1 MRQSCGDA
9 VTPLDE
15 LELEL
20 RQIPGVG
27 FMGAVETPAGLVIQ
41 LGVEPDVD
49 HGGLL
54 AEARR
59 LAELHVPGSIRI
71 ELTVLGEEDESRPA
85 FVAEPARPPRRGRVQ
100 LLVVL
105 PWPERQE
112 VEVHLAHDGRR
123 TVGRAPTGGLEQ
135 VAVATLRALDAL
147 GRHAPFQVRVAAR
160 LDQLALANTVTAGA
174 DVVGVALDA
183 DQAEAPAEPQP
194 AVPAA
199 PAVPAVPAV
208 TPRYGASAGRTPEEA
223 AARAT
228 LHALNRYLDPSL

>member
-1 MRQSCGDA
+1 VS
-9 VTPLDE
+9 PLDE

-41 LGVEPDVD
+41 LGVESTVD
-49 HGGLL
+49 HAWLL

-59 LAELHVPGSIRI
+59 LAELHVAGSIRI
-71 ELTVLGEEDESRPA
+71 ELTALGEDEEASPDL
-85 FVAEPARPPRRGRVQ
+85 VAEPAPPRRGRVQ

-105 PWPERQE
+105 PWPERAE
-112 VEVHLAHDGRR
+112 IEVHLAHEGRR

-147 GRHAPFQVRVAAR
+147 GRPAPFQVRAAAR
-160 LDQLALANTVTAGA
+160 LDQLIPTNVPDARAE
-174 DVVGVALDA
+174 VVGVALEA
-183 DQAEAPAEPQP
+183 D
-194 AVPAA
+194 PAA
-199 PAVPAVPAV
+199 AESHAPAVPAV
-208 TPRYGASAGRTPEEA
+208 TPRYGSSAGRTPEEA

-228 LHALNRYLDPSL
+228 LHALNRYLDPIV